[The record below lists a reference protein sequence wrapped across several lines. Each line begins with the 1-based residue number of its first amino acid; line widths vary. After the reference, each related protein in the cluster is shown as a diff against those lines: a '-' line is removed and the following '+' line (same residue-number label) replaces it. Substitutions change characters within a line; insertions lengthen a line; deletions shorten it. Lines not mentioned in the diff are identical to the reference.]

1 MLTRRKTFQV
11 LSGVALGAALPTYA
25 FAHTQKTTLSTIEWN
40 ARDGMLY
47 VIHSYHLHDAESA
60 LAARGIIDKP
70 DLTSLRAR
78 AQLALYTQDKFTLF
92 AAGKDIPLDIL
103 GAETEGRTVY
113 VYQEAKLDK
122 APKELI
128 VSASM
133 LREIIPG
140 QLNNVDVT
148 LGRDIRSVQFK
159 DGDGP
164 KKVLA

>member
-1 MLTRRKTFQV
+1 MLTRRKICQIM
-11 LSGVALGAALPTYA
+11 SGAALGAALPTYA
-25 FAHTQKTTLSTIEWN
+25 FAHKQKTTLSTVEWN

-60 LAARGIIDKP
+60 LAARGVIKKP

-92 AAGKDIPLDIL
+92 ADGKDIELEIL

-113 VYQEAKLDK
+113 VYQEAKLDR
-122 APKELI
+122 APTELI

-140 QLNNVDVT
+140 QLNNVDVM
-148 LGRDIRSVQFK
+148 LREDIRSVQFK
-159 DGDGP
+159 EGDGP

>member
-1 MLTRRKTFQV
+1 MLTRRKT
-11 LSGVALGAALPTYA
+11 LHIMSGAASGAALPTYA
-25 FAHTQKTTLSTIEWN
+25 FAHKQKTTLSTVEWN
-40 ARDGMLY
+40 EDDGMLY

-60 LAARGIIDKP
+60 LAAKGIINKP

-78 AQLALYTQDKFTLF
+78 ARLALYTQDKFFLF
-92 AAGKDIPLDIL
+92 ANGQDIELEIL

-113 VYQEAKLDK
+113 VYQESRLDK
-122 APKELI
+122 APMELI

-148 LGRDIRSVQFK
+148 LTQTLRSVQFK

>member
-1 MLTRRKTFQV
+1 MLTRRKT
-11 LSGVALGAALPTYA
+11 LHIMSGAALGAALPTYA
-25 FAHTQKTTLSTIEWN
+25 FAHKQKTTLSTVEWN
-40 ARDGMLY
+40 EDDGMLY

-60 LAARGIIDKP
+60 LAAKGIISKP

-78 AQLALYTQDKFTLF
+78 ARLALYTQDKFSLF
-92 AAGKDIPLDIL
+92 ANGQDIELEIL
-103 GAETEGRTVY
+103 GAETEGRTIY
-113 VYQEAKLDK
+113 VYQEARLDK
-122 APKELI
+122 APTELI

-148 LGRDIRSVQFK
+148 LTQTLRSVQFK

>member
-1 MLTRRKTFQV
+1 MLTRRKSLQIM
-11 LSGVALGAALPTYA
+11 SGAAFGAALPTYA
-25 FAHTQKTTLSTIEWN
+25 FAHKQKTTLSTVEWN

-60 LAARGIIDKP
+60 LAATGIIRKP
-70 DLTSLRAR
+70 DLTSLKAR
-78 AQLALYTQDKFTLF
+78 AKLALYTQEKFHLF
-92 AAGKDIPLDIL
+92 AQGKDIELEIL

-113 VYQEAKLDK
+113 VYQEAKLDEM
-122 APKELI
+122 PSELI
-128 VSASM
+128 ISASM

-148 LGRDIRSVQFK
+148 LRDDIRSVQFK

>member
-1 MLTRRKTFQV
+1 M
-11 LSGVALGAALPTYA
+11 SGAAFGAALPTCA
-25 FAHTQKTTLSTIEWN
+25 LAHKQKTTLSTVEWN
-40 ARDGMLY
+40 EKDGMLY
-47 VIHSYHLHDAESA
+47 VIHRYHLHDAESA
-60 LAARGIIDKP
+60 LAARGIIHKP

-78 AQLALYTQDKFTLF
+78 AQLALYTQDKFSLF
-92 AAGKDIPLDIL
+92 AAGKVVELQIL

-122 APKELI
+122 APSELT

-148 LGRDIRSVQFK
+148 LSENIRSVQFK

>member
-1 MLTRRKTFQV
+1 MLTRRKTLHL
-11 LSGVALGAALPTYA
+11 LSGAAFGAALPTYA
-25 FAHTQKTTLSTIEWN
+25 FAHKQKTTLSTVEWN
-40 ARDGMLY
+40 ARDSMLY
-47 VIHSYHLHDAESA
+47 IIHSYHLHDAESA
-60 LAARGIIDKP
+60 LAATGIIDKP

-92 AAGKDIPLDIL
+92 AAGKDIVLDIL

-113 VYQEAKLDK
+113 VYQEAKMDK
-122 APKELI
+122 APSELI

-148 LGRDIRSVQFK
+148 LGDDIRSVQFK

>member
-1 MLTRRKTFQV
+1 MLTRRKTLQII
-11 LSGVALGAALPTYA
+11 SGAALGAALPLSA
-25 FAHTQKTTLSTIEWN
+25 FAHRQKTTLSTVEWDT
-40 ARDGMLY
+40 ADKMLY
-47 VIHSYHLHDAESA
+47 VIHSYHLHDAETA
-60 LAARGIIDKP
+60 LAATGVIDKP

-78 AQLALYTQDKFTLF
+78 AQLALYTQDKFSLF
-92 AAGKDIPLDIL
+92 GRGKDIELELL
-103 GAETEGRTVY
+103 GAENEGRTVY
-113 VYQEAKLDK
+113 VYQQAKLDEPP
-122 APKELI
+122 AELI

-148 LGRDIRSVQFK
+148 LTQTLRSVQFK